1 MSCCHLE
8 KVTSELEGVPGVS
21 WRGEMVHPVH
31 ADLELGKVGDLAP
44 GSRIVCGGEGIDTV
58 GVERAG
64 S

>member
-44 GSRIVCGGEGIDTV
+44 GSRIVCGGGD
-58 GVERAG
+58 
-64 S
+64 

>member
-8 KVTSELEGVPGVS
+8 KVTSELEGVPGIS
-21 WRGEMVHPVH
+21 WRGEMVHPVCTG
-31 ADLELGKVGDLAP
+31 ELGKVGRPDAWQ
-44 GSRIVCGGEGIDTV
+44 CGEEGIDTV